1 MSNLFVLLQYIAPQ
15 HLISRLAGKLANGTL
30 FKNQLI
36 RLFVRRYNV
45 DLSESRFE
53 DIHQFKNF
61 NAFFTR
67 ELKPGARPAAS
78 VTGAILCPVDG
89 SISEVGAISND
100 NLLQAKGRFFSL
112 DALLGGD
119 SKLAAQF
126 QEGCFATVY
135 LSPRDYHRVHMPLGG
150 RLQKM
155 IYIPGKLFS
164 VNQATTRSIPSLFA
178 RNERVVCLFETDA
191 GPMAVILVGAMIVAG
206 IETIWSGQVCPT
218 AGTRAI
224 RTTDYSEHSPPI
236 EIAGGSEMGRF
247 KLGSTV
253 IVLFGHGA
261 ITLET
266 DLQAQ
271 TPVRMGQ
278 LLGRISGH

>member
-78 VTGAILCPVDG
+78 VTGAILCPADG

-112 DALLGGD
+112 DALLG
-119 SKLAAQF
+119 
-126 QEGCFATVY
+126 
-135 LSPRDYHRVHMPLGG
+135 
-150 RLQKM
+150 
-155 IYIPGKLFS
+155 
-164 VNQATTRSIPSLFA
+164 
-178 RNERVVCLFETDA
+178 
-191 GPMAVILVGAMIVAG
+191 
-206 IETIWSGQVCPT
+206 
-218 AGTRAI
+218 AI
-224 RTTDYSEHSPPI
+224 RNWRHSFKRAVLPPSICPPETTIGCTCHS
-236 EIAGGSEMGRF
+236 AGACR
-247 KLGSTV
+247 
-253 IVLFGHGA
+253 
-261 ITLET
+261 
-266 DLQAQ
+266 
-271 TPVRMGQ
+271 R
-278 LLGRISGH
+278 